1 MFSKT
6 ELITGL
12 SVLTC
17 RFSTTKSMVSLITQ
31 EIRVSA
37 ESMYQRAYSVPAKR
51 QFVYAYRIRIGN
63 ESNIPVK
70 LLSRTWEVID
80 GTGNRRV
87 VEGEGVVGQ
96 QPVIQPGQSHE
107 YTSWVQFETPIGAMC
122 GNYIMQRMDRFNSG
136 ALFEVEVPKF
146 VHVAPEVLN

>member
-1 MFSKT
+1 MIS
-6 ELITGL
+6 
-12 SVLTC
+12 LT
-17 RFSTTKSMVSLITQ
+17 TQ

-37 ESMYQRAYSVPAKR
+37 ESIYQHEYSVPNKR
-51 QFVYAYRIRIGN
+51 QYVYAYRIQIGN
-63 ESNIPVK
+63 EGNVPVQ

-96 QPVIQPGQSHE
+96 QPVIMPGQFHE

-122 GNYIMQRMDRFNSG
+122 GSYIMQRMDRFKEGTS
-136 ALFEVEVPKF
+136 FEVEVPKF
-146 VHVAPEVLN
+146 MHVAPEMLN